1 MRSGNP
7 MLPRLGVERLNA
19 FSDGVF
25 AIAATL
31 LVLDLRTPE
40 DLTSEQLRADLV
52 HDIPS
57 MLSYLLSFA
66 VVGIFWVRHHQI
78 LSLARAVS
86 PGLLLLNLLFLALI
100 ALIPFPTSLLGN
112 YSDDPLA
119 PAFYASVVGC
129 ADIVNMGLMLFISR
143 RPDLRRPDVHPALIR
158 AHLLRPGLS
167 GLIAFA
173 SVPIAFLVS
182 AGAAEL
188 TWLLLIPV
196 RLLVSR
202 HLYRRL
208 AGRAGQGERRR

>member
-1 MRSGNP
+1 MRSGSP
-7 MLPRLGVERLNA
+7 LLPKLGVERLNA

-31 LVLDLRTPE
+31 LVLDLSTPDDLTPE
-40 DLTSEQLRADLV
+40 QFRADLY
-52 HDIPS
+52 HNIPS
-57 MLSYLLSFA
+57 MLTYLLSFA
-66 VVGIFWVRHHQI
+66 VVGVFWVRHHQI

-112 YSDDPLA
+112 YYDDPLA
-119 PAFYASVVGC
+119 PAFYATVVGC
-129 ADIVNMGLMLFISR
+129 ADVINMGLMLFIGR
-143 RPDLRRPDVHPALIR
+143 RPDLRRPGLHPALVR

-173 SVPIAFLVS
+173 SVPVAYLVS

-202 HLYRRL
+202 HVHRRV
-208 AGRAGQGERRR
+208 ASRADQEEPRR